1 MCIRDRYFV
10 ARQDETW
17 SVWPYLRGVRWR
29 RIVIGVAVV
38 VAIVVAREL
47 WERRA
52 GTKGYG
58 FGWRELRHYYVAN
71 AMLAPLSNVVHQVV
85 YYGPIVLVVIAAW
98 PQIAAC

>member
-58 FGWRELRHYYVAN
+58 FGWRELRHYYVSN
-71 AMLAPLSNVVHQVV
+71 LMLPRPPSATLDRASAASDV
-85 YYGPIVLVVIAAW
+85 YKVQAGGRIC
-98 PQIAAC
+98 AAC